1 MRDNVWYYK
10 VNTCSA
16 QVNIIGAEEYL
27 DISTHTHTTSHKQ
40 SIFMLKQQSF
50 SLLKQ
55 ALDYNFYTVET
66 CSCCNFPAIN
76 SAAK

>member
-1 MRDNVWYYK
+1 MQDNVWYYK
-10 VNTCSA
+10 ANTCSA

-27 DISTHTHTTSHKQ
+27 DISTHTTSHKQ
-40 SIFMLKQQSF
+40 SIFMLKQPSF

-55 ALDYNFYTVET
+55 ALHYNFYTVGT
-66 CSCCNFPAIN
+66 CSCCNFPAID